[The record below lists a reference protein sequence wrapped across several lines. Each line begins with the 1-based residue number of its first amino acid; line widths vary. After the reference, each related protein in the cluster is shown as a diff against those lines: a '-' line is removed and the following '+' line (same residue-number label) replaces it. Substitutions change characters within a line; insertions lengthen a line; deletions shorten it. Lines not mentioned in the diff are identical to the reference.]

1 MKFIR
6 GLHNLSKQH
15 RGCVL
20 TIGNFDGVHRG
31 HQALLKQ
38 LCDEGRR
45 RQLPVVVMLF
55 EPQPREFFTAGDV
68 PARLTRLREKVN
80 YLSEAGVDTVLCVR
94 FDRRFSALK
103 ANDFIQDILV
113 DKLDV
118 RFLAVGD
125 DFRFGAG
132 REGDF
137 RLLQQAGQRDHFDV
151 VNTKTFCEQGK
162 RISSTL
168 IRQALAEDDLTAA
181 ERLLGRPYAISGRVV
196 HGDALGRTLGFPTA
210 NVPLRRVV
218 APVRGVYA
226 VEVRG
231 IDQNAYHGVA
241 NIGTRPTV
249 KGVRQQL
256 EVNLLDA
263 SLNLYGK
270 HISVILR
277 HKIRNEQRFASLD
290 ELKAQI
296 AKDVVTAREFFGL
309 QATV

>member
-38 LCDEGRR
+38 LCEEGHR

-55 EPQPREFFTAGDV
+55 EPQPREFFTAGHV
-68 PARLTRLREKVN
+68 PARLTRLREKVK
-80 YLSEAGVDTVLCVR
+80 YLADAGVDTVICVR
-94 FDRRFSALK
+94 FDRHFSALK
-103 ANDFIQDILV
+103 ANDFIHDILV

-137 RLLQQAGQRDHFDV
+137 LLLQEAGRREHFDV

-168 IRQALAEDDLTAA
+168 IREALASDDLAAA
-181 ERLLGRPYAISGRVV
+181 ERLLGRPFEITGRVV

-210 NVPLRRVV
+210 NVPLRRAVT
-218 APVRGVYA
+218 PVRGVYA

-231 IDQNAYHGVA
+231 IDQHSYYGVA

-249 KGVRQQL
+249 KGIRQQL
-256 EVNLLDA
+256 EVNLLNVN
-263 SLNLYGK
+263 LNLYGQ